1 MRRGDFNT
9 NKNRHLERAPL
20 TIGAC
25 PENER
30 HKFARQGLKDISV
43 TPFGVGIKAALRA
56 WLHPAGRGAVSP
68 DDRTCCKYL
77 AMALL
82 VMLTAMSAAAQQA
95 EFYQEPDTIS
105 VSAPAKLD
113 LNSATVEQIKSLEGL
128 PEKVAEN
135 IHQYRFRKGK
145 FTSFY
150 HLMEVEGMTPEILR
164 KLAPQVSLIPPPE
177 RSLVT
182 RYIADL
188 QDKLAS
194 EESPGKGAIDAWES
208 LLLRPMDINKA
219 SVDDLLIL
227 DNVTAVDA
235 AAVVRHIKLQGE
247 IKDWRTLSRNVYGL
261 SHYGFLN
268 MRNYVAVAPQD
279 RPFRIDG
286 NYRLKASWD
295 DRLDSGDETDL
306 RHLAALMQASIKAFS
321 PGAASYDT
329 MTTAKIL
336 SQAGWTDPQILDL
349 KNRLMAEKAYLD
361 GLRNYGSYQHRL
373 VMNLGDNLRLGGL
386 WHQEAYETEHL
397 AKGYAQLSDIGPLR
411 KLVLG
416 NYRVVIGQGLV
427 MDNTDDDFYGSR
439 RTSRAAGLF
448 GDITTTQ
455 EFALRGAALELGWG
469 RIRPTLFYSD
479 DRKDGILNRDGT
491 VSGYMVFTPRFPYYR
506 DVFGEKTTGFS
517 LAFNLDEF
525 LFLPVG
531 TSLGLS
537 GYQAKYDRTFKPS
550 AQDLDIPGDKDKL
563 SDPNFTQLWSGERRR
578 IGGLFFR
585 TVLDNLSVEGE
596 MASQQNGGKAYLLSS
611 RLQYET
617 VYLLLIQRRYDVDYD
632 NPYSRAFQEQ
642 VKFDDTV
649 LEKEYRLL
657 DPIYKQLVNYPAP
670 KAEQG
675 TYLETRWQIS
685 RQFTLTRAYI
695 DLWRNLAYGL
705 NNVRFQGEIEYRP
718 VFPLRIRLKQK
729 YQTKHLP
736 KSAWPTRSNTRE
748 TTLRSFATLTQQDYL
763 NIELR
768 YGEVRL
774 TPSELYNGDLLMCG
788 SYVAGNLEHNF
799 SPTWDLK
806 LGLAAWRTDGMSQWI
821 FEESGIDFL
830 YSQGLKYYVS
840 VSDRLSDNLQVRLG
854 LRGKDTRYF
863 YTGVYGP
870 DSKYYYAGLPA
881 VPVKDFLDS
890 RDLWHL
896 EMQLDLRW

>member
-1 MRRGDFNT
+1 MRYSDLIKINGRSRRDSTAVGFFILRDP
-9 NKNRHLERAPL
+9 K
-20 TIGAC
+20 
-25 PENER
+25 
-30 HKFARQGLKDISV
+30 QGSV
-43 TPFGVGIKAALRA
+43 SGNGRSFPASPGVF
-56 WLHPAGRGAVSP
+56 
-68 DDRTCCKYL
+68 
-77 AMALL
+77 LL
-82 VMLTAMSAAAQQA
+82 VALSFLMATAITAQQA
-95 EFYQEPDTIS
+95 EFYQEPDTIL
-105 VSAPAKLD
+105 ATAQEKLD
-113 LNSATVEQIKSLEGL
+113 LNSATLEQIKSLEGL

-135 IHQYRFRKGK
+135 IVEYRFRKGK

-150 HLMEVEGMTPEILR
+150 QLMEVAGMTPALLKI
-164 KLAPQVSLIPPPE
+164 LAPQVSLIPPPE

-182 RYIADL
+182 RYIAEL

-194 EESPGKGAIDAWES
+194 EESPGKGAIDAWEA

-235 AAVVRHIKLQGE
+235 AAVVRHIKLQGQ

-268 MRNYVAVAPQD
+268 MRNFVDVVPRD
-279 RPFRIDG
+279 RQFRLDG
-286 NYRLKASWD
+286 NYRLQASWD
-295 DRLDSGDETDL
+295 DRLDSGDETDF
-306 RHLAALMQASIKAFS
+306 RHLSALMQASIKAFS
-321 PGAASYDT
+321 PGTASYDT
-329 MTTAKIL
+329 MTTGKIL
-336 SQAGWTDPQILDL
+336 SNAGWTEPQILDL
-349 KNRLMAEKAYLD
+349 KNRLIAEKAYLD
-361 GLRNYGSYQHRL
+361 GLKNYGSYQYRL
-373 VMNLGDNLRLGGL
+373 VTNLGDHLRWGGL
-386 WHQEAYETEHL
+386 WRQESYETQHL
-397 AKGYAQLSDIGPLR
+397 AKGFAQVLDIGPLR

-427 MDNTDDDFYGSR
+427 MDNTDEDFYGTR

-491 VSGYMVFTPRFPYYR
+491 VSGYLVMSPRFPYYR
-506 DVFGEKTTGFS
+506 DVFGEKTSGFS
-517 LAFNLDEF
+517 LAFNLDDLF
-525 LFLPVG
+525 FLPVG
-531 TSLGLS
+531 TALGFS
-537 GYQAKYDRTFKPS
+537 GYQSKYDRRFKPNS
-550 AQDLDIPGDKDKL
+550 DDLDIPGDKADL
-563 SDPNFTQLWSGERRR
+563 SDPNFTQLWSGDTRR

-596 MASQQNGGKAYLLSS
+596 MASQQNGGRAYLLSS

-617 VYLLLIQRRYDVDYD
+617 IYLLLIQRHYDVNYD
-632 NPYSRAFQEQ
+632 NPYSRGFQEQ

-657 DPIYKQLVNYPAP
+657 DPLFKQLVNYPAP

-748 TTLRSFATLTQQDYL
+748 TTLRSFVTLTQRDYF
-763 NIELR
+763 NIEWR

-788 SYVAGNLEHNF
+788 SYVAGNFEHNF
-799 SPTWDLK
+799 SPSWDLR
-806 LGLAAWRTDGMSQWI
+806 LGLAAWHTDGMSQWI

-830 YSQGLKYYVS
+830 YNQGLKYYAS

-854 LRGKDTRYF
+854 VRGKDTRYF
-863 YTGVYGP
+863 YTGIYGP
-870 DSKYYYAGLPA
+870 DSKYYYANQLTE
-881 VPVKDFLDS
+881 PVRDFLDS

-896 EMQLDLRW
+896 ELQLDLRW